1 MEIGELHADG
11 EEEGF
16 VVRRASIYYFFF
28 FGLGVL
34 QWFFCP
40 FFFSFSVTKCDGMG
54 VIKM

>member
-28 FGLGVL
+28 GLGVFCNG
-34 QWFFCP
+34 FFVL
-40 FFFSFSVTKCDGMG
+40 FSFSFSVTK
-54 VIKM
+54 